1 MKPEPR
7 LHPYSWP
14 VQLRRSDDYLSL
26 HPRHTSLAIEV
37 VRTPSHPTFRTT
49 TDFAGWEA
57 VGLADFQLQ
66 HDQPMAHLGS
76 ARAVHFS
83 DHFIKGVGLTPLYP
97 SIPLAYYHG
106 SGHLLPSAAAREYL
120 VTVWARCIGLGA
132 QLVPCEGLLVARM
145 DDELSKISTLIYQ
158 DATGDGS
165 GAIPRCDR
173 ALRALTVKPG
183 PFLRFSNLKW
193 RLHARMDQSFLPLE
207 GILADWHQEACGLSS
222 PLQNIDDISLLLT
235 EIEKATL
242 SACLSFFGFQKEG
255 ILWGSLNNNFTAG
268 IRFLD
273 LEVPL
278 VTEPGVVLDIRQH
291 DEDHVGTH
299 FFRVEVFG
307 ILRQFR
313 SWVLE
318 LLGWCRTRAMSLE
331 LSEAAGLRKARNLMT
346 GIAEELD
353 RVFRQE
359 SPLFSDQFWL
369 DTVAGHYVSVHGN
382 RLREKVTRAIHDDL
396 HLRLHGTAEIQSHSE
411 CRFTETSYSLELGR
425 HSRLSYPGW
434 IDPDHASRIKGPRH
448 ELFSD
453 IIAELEA
460 QQEPEAFL
468 ECIRRGEARIKA
480 RFGQPS
486 PSV

>member
-14 VQLRRSDDYLSL
+14 VQLRRSNDYLSL
-26 HPRHTSLAIEV
+26 DPRHTPLAMEV

-49 TDFAGWEA
+49 TDFSGWEA

-66 HDQPMAHLGS
+66 HDHPMAHLGS
-76 ARAVHFS
+76 ARAVHFA
-83 DHFIKGVGLTPLYP
+83 DYFIKGVGLTPLYP
-97 SIPLAYYHG
+97 SMALSYYHG

-120 VTVWARCIGLGA
+120 ITVWARCIGLGA

-145 DDELSKISTLIYQ
+145 GDELSKISTLIYRG
-158 DATGDGS
+158 ATEDGN
-165 GAIPRCDR
+165 GAMPSCDQ
-173 ALRALTVKPG
+173 ALRALSVKPG
-183 PFLRFSNLKW
+183 SFLRLSNLKW

-242 SACLSFFGFQKEG
+242 SACLRFFEFQKEG

-278 VTEPGVVLDIRQH
+278 VTEPGVILDIRQQ
-291 DEDHVGTH
+291 DEDHAGTH

-307 ILRQFR
+307 ILRQIR

-331 LSEAAGLRKARNLMT
+331 QSQATGLRKARDLML

-359 SPLFSDQFWL
+359 SPLFSDQYWM
-369 DTVAGHYVSVHGN
+369 DTVRDYYTAVHGN
-382 RLREKVTRAIHDDL
+382 RLKEKMAKAIQDDL
-396 HLRLHGTAEIQSHSE
+396 HLRLHGTAEIRSHSE
-411 CRFTETSYSLELGR
+411 CRFTETSYALELGR
-425 HSRLSYPGW
+425 NSRLSYPGW

-448 ELFSD
+448 QLFSD

-468 ECIRRGEARIKA
+468 ESIRRGEARIKA
-480 RFGQPS
+480 CFGQTGT
-486 PSV
+486 SV